1 MKENH
6 ERRMT
11 KLEEMLEERRQ
22 MLKDHETGHRR
33 LNGEEYEKANR
44 QVKNFQRKLE
54 RMQKMDDAVSS

>member
-1 MKENH
+1 
-6 ERRMT
+6 MT

>member
-22 MLKDHETGHRR
+22 MLKDHETGRRR